1 MGIFVKGVYLEYYVY
16 SGSLSGAV
24 VYVGKGRGNRY
35 LHLNSGK
42 SSCYQANKLHFEGG
56 SLIIKIVEIFE
67 NSLEAEKFER
77 DMIREIK
84 PIWNILYN
92 TDSSANKLGKKPPN
106 SSSIYLGV
114 GFSIKGIG
122 GKLKPLRQWR
132 ATYNAHGK
140 KINIGFYSSEI
151 EAALAR
157 DKYIIDNN
165 IGLPLNFP

>member
-1 MGIFVKGVYLEYYVY
+1 MEYYVY
-16 SGSLSGAV
+16 TGILSDTI
-24 VYVGKGRGNRY
+24 VYVGKGCGDRY

-42 SSCYQANKLHFEGG
+42 SSCYEANKLHFEGG
-56 SLIIKIVEIFE
+56 SLIVDIVEIFE
-67 NSLEAEKFER
+67 TSAEAEKFEKS
-77 DMIREIK
+77 MIKEIK
-84 PIWNILYN
+84 PIWNIIYN
-92 TDSSANKLGKKPPN
+92 MNSSGTKVGKKPPN

-132 ATYNAHGK
+132 ATYNDSGN
-140 KINIGFYSSEI
+140 KINIGYYSSEI

-165 IGLPLNFP
+165 IDLPLNFP